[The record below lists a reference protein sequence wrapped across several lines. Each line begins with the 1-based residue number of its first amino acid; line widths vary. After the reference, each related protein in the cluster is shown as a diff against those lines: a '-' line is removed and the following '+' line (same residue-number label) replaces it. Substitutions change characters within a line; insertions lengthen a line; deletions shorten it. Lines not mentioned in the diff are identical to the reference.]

1 MQVYKLFKEL
11 SPIVLKNATNNAR
24 YLEAVAHR
32 NTLLWFMSVEKHG
45 GSVQYSIACW
55 ALYVRLR

>member
-32 NTLLWFMSVEKHG
+32 NTLL
-45 GSVQYSIACW
+45 
-55 ALYVRLR
+55 